1 MNKILRLLRVMLAAR
16 RRPPLAPTDVG
27 TVTFRVLPT
36 DLDVQGHMN
45 NGVYL
50 SLMDLGRMDLMV
62 RSGVWRELS
71 ARGYYPVVVSSTIT
85 YRRSLDPWQRYEI
98 ESRIVGIDDIAGYV
112 EQRFVRDGEIC
123 ARGVI
128 KARFLKKSGGIVPI
142 PELAELFGLDPENHP
157 LPDWLAEWSRSM
169 TLPPRREATPSVWE

>member
-1 MNKILRLLRVMLAAR
+1 VNKLLRLLSVIWRAR
-16 RRPPLAPTDVG
+16 RAAALDPMEVG
-27 TVTFRVLPT
+27 RIRFRVLPT

-50 SLMDLGRMDLMV
+50 SMMDLGRMDLMV

-71 ARGYYPVVVSSTIT
+71 ARGYYPVVASSTIT
-85 YRRSLDPWQRYEI
+85 YRRSLDPWQSYEL
-98 ESRIVGIDDIAGYV
+98 ETRIVGLDDIAGYV

-123 ARGVI
+123 ARGII

-142 PELAELFGLDPENHP
+142 PELAELFGLDPADHP
-157 LPDWLAEWSRSM
+157 LPAWLTEWSGHAA
-169 TLPPRREATPSVWE
+169 LPSRRDPAPSIWQ

>member
-27 TVTFRVLPT
+27 TVRFRVLPS

-71 ARGYYPVVVSSTIT
+71 TRGYYPVVVSSTIT

-112 EQRFVRDGEIC
+112 EQRFVRDGEI
-123 ARGVI
+123 
-128 KARFLKKSGGIVPI
+128 
-142 PELAELFGLDPENHP
+142 
-157 LPDWLAEWSRSM
+157 
-169 TLPPRREATPSVWE
+169 